1 MREKSRIFGNNVRF
15 YLKQREMTSGQFAD
29 QVGYSEYEIQRLMDG
44 RLFLD
49 RQEQEQL
56 ANILGVTI
64 EDLYERLTDD
74 KYEKAGCLECRG
86 EFSTVEN
93 KDLILNLFDIYCDIQ
108 EALKEEGLKSSNR

>member
-15 YLKQREMTSGQFAD
+15 YLKQRGMTSGQFAD
-29 QVGYSEYEIQRLMDG
+29 QAGYSEDEIQRLMDG

-49 RQEQEQL
+49 RQEQL

-86 EFSTVEN
+86 EFSTMEN
-93 KDLILNLFDIYCDIQ
+93 KDRILNLFDIYCDIQ
-108 EALKEEGLKSSNR
+108 EALKEEGLKPSNR